1 MGKISTRLSASVF
14 ASLLLATTASAGV
27 KFNAVVSW
35 PDHQAGVYSYDTDS
49 YDPQLIKKGI
59 NANGGGYIYKDG
71 YYYATQ
77 YVSVAGITGV
87 NHTAYDMKTWEVENG
102 PYTADV
108 TNIAT
113 ATASYRDL
121 GLYVGCYYNAD
132 GETFRFCTIKGFYQ
146 TKIADLEKPWSA
158 CAFDKNGTLYAI
170 ESEGALYTVD
180 PSNGQM
186 TLVGQTGLTST
197 WNTGAIVDPETNAF
211 IYATKTDDKATLY
224 SINLETAAATK
235 IYDLDNA
242 EQLCGFYL
250 DSEKYADGA
259 PGASTSAPSMSI
271 YDTNLTQNLTY
282 YLPRYTVSGDMLTGQ
297 QVTYHVYANGKEI
310 ASGTETVSAYTSS
323 KRISVTVD
331 EPGTYCFSVDFTNE
345 AGTGPRTYSD
355 TYFLGP
361 DSPKAPSSCQAKN
374 YTDGKVTVSW
384 GAASSSGLHGG
395 RVDYTNATYILTRYP
410 DGVVVTPEGHKTTSF
425 VDSIGFPDVRTNY
438 YYTAKILIGDVESP
452 TTQSAKFALGPIT
465 PPGDLEFNSSVDFF
479 GFTTLNAGTDTKKW
493 EFDSDKVLRVATNS
507 RPADNYL
514 VLPEL
519 NLKAG
524 ETYPVVI
531 EAAAYSTSYTSETM
545 EVVAGPAPTVEALT
559 QIVIE
564 NTSVLG
570 GNYNQEYLT
579 YEGTLTAPAEG
590 TCYLAIHATTPENGG
605 YLYIKS
611 IKISKGMGERAPGA
625 ATEFT
630 ATAAADGTHTVELS
644 FKLPAADLSGDALD
658 ALTSAVILRDTDT
671 IATLTT
677 GLTPGEVI
685 TYTDKAES
693 LTGGKHVYT
702 VVCANEHGEGTEAK
716 AETFVGFAAPVAV
729 ASVSMTEP
737 TEGHVIATWEPVT
750 ADVEGRTLSADN
762 VTYNV
767 YKYLAGEKYPVA
779 QNVKGTTYEY
789 DPFED
794 FEHDGS
800 QRFVQTLIEAVTEG
814 GSSKIVPSLN
824 TPVGKSYTA
833 PWAESFA
840 DCKTKSIFANLT
852 VSGTDVWRPAAEDD
866 FGTKPADND
875 GGMIAFEGYGRAAC
889 TLMSGKIDLADVLEP
904 AVSMQ
909 VYNFGSGATNEN
921 ILEVSVRATGDAQFT
936 KIFSTKISEVG
947 PKQEWSKVIV
957 PLSDYAG
964 QTVQIAFTA
973 YNNEYSWTHIDDI
986 KVTSNASH
994 NLSVNTFKA
1003 PVSVEPGA
1011 EFTLSAEIENVGLED
1026 AKGFKV
1032 NLLCDEDIVD
1042 TKTIALLATNNKTS
1056 VTFNHS
1062 FSIFETGTH
1071 AFAVELDYALDML
1084 DTDNSAELEVVV
1096 RTNTLPTVTDLAAE
1110 PADNGA
1116 KLTWSA
1122 PTGAKAK
1129 VATTENFDAAYIGWK
1144 SEIEGWTF
1152 LDLDRGFI
1160 GGIGSKQ
1167 LPVSGR
1173 QSFFVFNNTL
1183 SALQNGNIAAFAAH
1197 SGNQFL
1203 CSMYSTIGDNMVQSD
1218 DWAITPELSGEP
1230 QVISLY
1236 ASSFQSDPGE
1246 TQYLETFQLLY
1257 STTDTDPESFTL
1269 IEEYVKIPATWRE
1282 YKAYVP
1288 EGTKYFAIRCVSYNQ
1303 YMLFIDDVKY
1313 VAKNAATESVTP
1325 AAYNIYRD
1333 GLKLNDEPVAAN
1345 TFIDETIDHKSTYKY
1360 HVSALYDATESL
1372 PSNEVVYD
1380 STKSG
1385 VDAVGYDTVTIS
1397 TSAGVITVAGAE
1409 GADITVVAADGKVIA
1424 AEKGLAV
1431 NRFNV
1436 QPGIY
1441 IVKAADTVVKL
1452 SVR

>member
-1 MGKISTRLSASVF
+1 
-14 ASLLLATTASAGV
+14 
-27 KFNAVVSW
+27 
-35 PDHQAGVYSYDTDS
+35 
-49 YDPQLIKKGI
+49 
-59 NANGGGYIYKDG
+59 
-71 YYYATQ
+71 
-77 YVSVAGITGV
+77 
-87 NHTAYDMKTWEVENG
+87 
-102 PYTADV
+102 
-108 TNIAT
+108 
-113 ATASYRDL
+113 
-121 GLYVGCYYNAD
+121 
-132 GETFRFCTIKGFYQ
+132 
-146 TKIADLEKPWSA
+146 
-158 CAFDKNGTLYAI
+158 
-170 ESEGALYTVD
+170 
-180 PSNGQM
+180 
-186 TLVGQTGLTST
+186 LVGSERC
-197 WNTGAIVDPETNAF
+197 IR
-211 IYATKTDDKATLY
+211 
-224 SINLETAAATK
+224 
-235 IYDLDNA
+235 
-242 EQLCGFYL
+242 
-250 DSEKYADGA
+250 DS
-259 PGASTSAPSMSI
+259 
-271 YDTNLTQNLTY
+271 
-282 YLPRYTVSGDMLTGQ
+282 
-297 QVTYHVYANGKEI
+297 
-310 ASGTETVSAYTSS
+310 
-323 KRISVTVD
+323 
-331 EPGTYCFSVDFTNE
+331 
-345 AGTGPRTYSD
+345 
-355 TYFLGP
+355 
-361 DSPKAPSSCQAKN
+361 
-374 YTDGKVTVSW
+374 
-384 GAASSSGLHGG
+384 
-395 RVDYTNATYILTRYP
+395 
-410 DGVVVTPEGHKTTSF
+410 
-425 VDSIGFPDVRTNY
+425 
-438 YYTAKILIGDVESP
+438 
-452 TTQSAKFALGPIT
+452 
-465 PPGDLEFNSSVDFF
+465 
-479 GFTTLNAGTDTKKW
+479 TKKW
-493 EFDSDKVLRVATNS
+493 EYDSDNALRVTTS
-507 RPADNYL
+507 SKPADNYL
-514 VLPEL
+514 LIPQL
-519 NLKAG
+519 SLKAG
-524 ETYPVVI
+524 ETYTVTI
-531 EAAAYSTSYTSETM
+531 QAAAYSTSYTSETM
-545 EVVAGPAPTVEALT
+545 EVVAGSAPTVEALT
-559 QIVIE
+559 QVVVE

-570 GNYNQEYLT
+570 GNQSGEYLT

-625 ATEFT
+625 VTEFT
-630 ATAAADGTHTVELS
+630 ATAAADGAHTVELS
-644 FKLPAADLSGDALD
+644 FKLPAVDLSGDALD
-658 ALTSAVILRDTDT
+658 ALTKAVILRDNDT

-677 GLTPGEVI
+677 DLTPGKAV
-685 TYTDKAES
+685 TYTDNAES

-702 VVCANEHGEGTEAK
+702 VVCANESGEGSEAK
-716 AETFVGFAAPVAV
+716 AEAFVGFASPVAV

-737 TEGHVIATWEPVT
+737 TEGHVVATWEPVT
-750 ADVEGRTLSADN
+750 ADVDGRTLTADD

-921 ILEVSVRATGDAQFT
+921 ILEVSVRAAGDAQFT

-1056 VTFNHS
+1056 VTFKHS

-1122 PTGAKAK
+1122 PAGAKAK

-1372 PSNEVVYD
+1372 PSNEVIYD

-1441 IVKAADTVVKL
+1441 IVKAADTVVKV